1 MYTIEDFDEQKSKI
15 MKYIV
20 YKKRTESEIRNKF
33 KQAMDSELLEDI
45 IVHLKEA
52 GYVDDKN
59 YIAKSINEFINLKNL
74 SIREIKY
81 KLMTKGL
88 DNRLIDDYIDDNI
101 EMLLEYEQKS
111 ARSLAI
117 KKSSIL
123 TIDEINLYLINKGYK
138 KSSIEYALEEL

>member
-1 MYTIEDFDEQKSKI
+1 
-15 MKYIV
+15 
-20 YKKRTESEIRNKF
+20 
-33 KQAMDSELLEDI
+33 
-45 IVHLKEA
+45 
-52 GYVDDKN
+52 
-59 YIAKSINEFINLKNL
+59 
-74 SIREIKY
+74 
-81 KLMTKGL
+81 MTKGL